1 MAFAFIL
8 FWCLLHDALYESSI
22 GRKFVAAVLYI
33 DTMLI
38 DSGQLPHYFAY
49 YVAIK

>member
-1 MAFAFIL
+1 
-8 FWCLLHDALYESSI
+8 LLHDALYESPI
-22 GRKFVAAVLYI
+22 GQEFVATVLEI

-49 YVAIK
+49 YVATK